1 MIKGVETGR
10 NLSDKADLR
19 LLDERGK
26 PQPVRIEAIVA
37 YVNDQQCAQVSIILN
52 AGSKDSIEQTPIANA
67 DESHSNVTAQLN
79 PAQPAGKDNSAAGG
93 DIPGMLQLVRGA
105 LMENR
110 FRLVY
115 QPIVPLHGQ
124 PAERYEVL
132 VRLINKNGEEVSPAS
147 FMPTAEKAGLM
158 PEIDRWV
165 IRTSIQTL
173 VKQHGNNK
181 ETSLL
186 VKLSEAS
193 INDQTLVPWLSQQ
206 LNEFHLPGDTLIFEI
221 KETYVLSQPD
231 VAKQVINGLK
241 QLHCRTALG
250 HFGSDPRSLDYL
262 EQLHVDFIKLAGTFV
277 DNLSGDSK
285 SQAMV
290 KAVVQTAH
298 DLGTLTVATFVQDAS
313 KMATLWQCNVDYI
326 QGYFLQAPDE
336 DMAYDFSEQD
346 D

>member
-1 MIKGVETGR
+1 MSVEGEVVGAIDGGVVVLVGVTHGDTAEQA
-10 NLSDKADLR
+10 S
-19 LLDERGK
+19 
-26 PQPVRIEAIVA
+26 
-37 YVNDQQCAQVSIILN
+37 SN
-52 AGSKDSIEQTPIANA
+52 ATV
-67 DESHSNVTAQLN
+67 ESHTNVTAQLH
-79 PAQPAGKDNSAAGG
+79 QPQTASKDTHPVSS
-93 DIPGMLQLVRGA
+93 DIPGMLQLLRGA

-115 QPIVPLHGQ
+115 QPIVPLHAQ
-124 PAERYEVL
+124 PAERYEA
-132 VRLINKNGEEVSPAS
+132 LIRMIDENGKEIPPAS
-147 FMPTAEKAGLM
+147 FIPAAENAGLM

-165 IRTSIQTL
+165 IRESMQIL
-173 VKQHGNNK
+173 VKQHGDNK

-186 VKLSEAS
+186 VKLSEDS
-193 INDQTLVPWLSQQ
+193 INDQTLIPWINEQ

-221 KETYVLSQPD
+221 KEACVMHQPET
-231 VAKQVINGLK
+231 VKQLINRLK

-262 EQLHVDFIKLAGTFV
+262 EQLNVDFVKLAGTFV

-326 QGYFLQAPDE
+326 QGYFLQAPEE
-336 DMAYDFSEQD
+336 DMSYDFSEQD
-346 D
+346 E